1 MDAPSPAP
9 EPGSKPQPADGGKP
23 QPADGGKLRLE
34 AAIALEWSSIDPL
47 REAIGRLVG
56 VLLGQEESDAVAM
69 VSCELLENAVKFGR
83 RGASTVS
90 LSIAHGGG
98 AVVVRVTNLVED
110 GSPDVALLKQH
121 LEWLRSF
128 ADPADAY
135 MLLLGNVFEGAGDAG
150 NAGKLGLAR
159 VASEGGCALS
169 WETDGPGRITVSA
182 VRPVA
187 SAGASEG

>member
-9 EPGSKPQPADGGKP
+9 EPGSKPQPAEGGR
-23 QPADGGKLRLE
+23 LRLE
-34 AAIALEWSSIDPL
+34 AAIAPEWSSIDPL

-98 AVVVRVTNLVED
+98 AVVVRVTNWVED